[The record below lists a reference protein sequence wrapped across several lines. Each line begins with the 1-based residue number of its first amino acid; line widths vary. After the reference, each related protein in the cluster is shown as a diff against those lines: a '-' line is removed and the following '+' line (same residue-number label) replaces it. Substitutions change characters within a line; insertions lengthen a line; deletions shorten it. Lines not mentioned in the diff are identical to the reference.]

1 MRLSGI
7 VATVCLVTLLS
18 VGAAFAAYPQKPV
31 SLVAPFGAGGVSDL
45 EGRAFAQAA
54 QKYLGQPVMVVNKTG
69 GAGVVGSQFVRTSRP
84 DGYTMLVGRIGPHG
98 SIPAMNMTCPYKWDQ
113 FTIIG
118 ILQEDPVGV
127 VVRADSPYKTL
138 ADLKKA
144 ILENPGKLAYGSSGP
159 LGMNGMAPL
168 VFVNAMG
175 GKPTDVKMIS
185 YGGGGETIAAL
196 MGGHIDFLATNLAE
210 CGMPQLR
217 AGQFRALAVTSA
229 ERWPDLPDTPT
240 VRELGLQ
247 ELEFLRGWTGLYG
260 PEKLPKEVVDKWSE
274 VIQKVAK
281 DADWLRMTHD
291 LASVPSVKGPA
302 ESKAYVK
309 KQIEMYDKLG
319 DKLGIKILK

>member
-1 MRLSGI
+1 MRFSAL
-7 VATVCLVTLLS
+7 VATACLAISLS
-18 VGAAFAAYPQKPV
+18 AGLAMAEYPQKPV
-31 SLVAPFGAGGVSDL
+31 TLVAPFGAGGVSDL
-45 EGRAFAQAA
+45 EGRAFAQIA
-54 QKYLGQPVMVVNKTG
+54 QKYLGKPIMVTNKTG
-69 GAGVVGSQFVRTSRP
+69 GAGVVGSQFVRNSRP

-138 ADLKKA
+138 DDLKKA

-168 VFVNAMG
+168 FFVNAMG
-175 GKPTDVKMIS
+175 GKPTDVKMVS
-185 YGGGGETIAAL
+185 YSGGGETIAAL

-217 AGQFRALAVTSA
+217 AGQFRALAVTSS

-240 VRELGLQ
+240 VRELGLE

-260 PEKLPKEVVDKWSE
+260 PEKLPQEVIDKWTA
-274 VIQKVAK
+274 VIQKVVA
-281 DADWLRMTHD
+281 DPDWLRMTND
-291 LASVPSVKGPA
+291 LASVPNAMDPA
-302 ESKAYVK
+302 QSKEYVRN
-309 KQIEMYDKLG
+309 QVEMYDKLG

>member
-1 MRLSGI
+1 MRHFAI
-7 VATVCLVTLLS
+7 AMTVCLAVILCAGTAL
-18 VGAAFAAYPQKPV
+18 AAYPQKPV
-31 SLVAPFGAGGVSDL
+31 SLIAPFGAGGVSDL
-45 EGRAFAQAA
+45 EGRAFAQVA
-54 QKYLGQPVMVVNKTG
+54 QKYLGQPVMVTNKTG
-69 GAGVVGSQFVRTSRP
+69 GAGVVGSQFVRNSRP

-98 SIPAMNMTCPYKWDQ
+98 SIPAMNMTCPYAWDQ

-138 ADLKKA
+138 SDLKKA

-168 VFVNAMG
+168 VFVNALG
-175 GKPTDVKMIS
+175 GKPSDVKMVS

-217 AGQFRALAVTSA
+217 AGQFRALAVTSS

-247 ELEFLRGWTGLYG
+247 DLEFLRGWTGLYG
-260 PEKLPKEVVDKWSE
+260 PENLSKEVVDTWAG

-281 DADWLRMTHD
+281 DEDWLRMTND
-291 LASVPSVKGPA
+291 LASVPNVMGPA
-302 ESKAYVK
+302 ESKEYVR
-309 KQIEMYDKLG
+309 KQIDMYDKLG